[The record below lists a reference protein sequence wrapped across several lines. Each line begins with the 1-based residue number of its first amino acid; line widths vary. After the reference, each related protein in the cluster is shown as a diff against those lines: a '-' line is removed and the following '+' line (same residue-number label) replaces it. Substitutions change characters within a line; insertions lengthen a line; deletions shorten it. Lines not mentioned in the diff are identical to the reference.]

1 MPQNREL
8 RFTPKYTNTAADM
21 KQAIC
26 TATGVPITDFYL
38 MNGVRVLLDDDTLL
52 KSRLSAR
59 VGIYLRFRLR
69 GGNPTLS
76 DDGSTVGDDV
86 ILDDMSDILNN
97 A

>member
-8 RFTPKYTNTAADM
+8 RFTPKYTNTVADM

-26 TATGVPITDFYL
+26 TATGVPITDLCL
-38 MNGVRVLLDDDTLL
+38 MNDDHVVLDDDTLL

-69 GGNPTLS
+69 GG
-76 DDGSTVGDDV
+76 GV
-86 ILDDMSDILNN
+86 ILH
-97 A
+97 